1 MPAETVDDCG
11 MKKIVTV
18 IVNPISGTKD
28 KESIKRIITETLDA
42 ERFTVN
48 VVTTL
53 YAGHGAE
60 IAVLEKEKHTD
71 VVVAVGGDGTV
82 NEIARAL
89 AGSDT
94 AMAIIPCGSGN
105 GLARHLHIP
114 LDVKKAIDIINKDK
128 VESIDYGAIND
139 HPFFCTCGIGF
150 DALVTMDFSKRG
162 TRGLMTYIDTTLRDY
177 LRYKPE
183 TYTLVTDEEG
193 KQKYKAFLVAAAN
206 ASQYGNNA
214 YIAPKAT
221 MQDGLLDI
229 VVMLPFKRID
239 VPVLTYRLFNRKI
252 EGSQYFKCF
261 RTKHLTI
268 HRAHSGYA
276 HFDGEPLETGRD
288 IDIRVFPGQ
297 LKVVVPDEIQEI

>member
-1 MPAETVDDCG
+1 
-11 MKKIVTV
+11 MKKTVT
-18 IVNPISGTKD
+18 IIINPISGTKD
-28 KESIKRIITETLDA
+28 KEGVKRIISETLDA

-48 VVTTL
+48 VLTTL

-60 IAVLEKEKHTD
+60 IATLEREKKTD
-71 VVVAVGGDGTV
+71 IVVAVGGDGTV
-82 NEIARAL
+82 NEIARVL

-94 AMAIIPCGSGN
+94 AMAIIPSGSGN

-114 LDVKKAIDIINKDK
+114 LDVKRAIDIINKDK
-128 VESIDYGAIND
+128 IESIDYGVING

-183 TYTLVTDEEG
+183 TYTLETEEEG

-229 VVMLPFKRID
+229 VVMLPFKAID
-239 VPVLTYRLFNRKI
+239 VPILTFRLFNRKI
-252 EGSQYFKCF
+252 EGSPYFKCL
-261 RTKHLTI
+261 RTKHLII
-268 HRAHSGYA
+268 HRAHAGYA
-276 HFDGEPLETGRD
+276 HFDGEPLETGKD

-297 LKVVVPDEIQEI
+297 LKVVISDEFQEI